1 MNILPIAE
9 KQWQA
14 KESGD
19 WQKLARKRYQKG
31 SIRKRGTRNP
41 VWELQWWTDEIQ
53 SDGSLGRRRQSKVL
67 GFVSDMN
74 KRQAMKIADELLR
87 PLNLGMVTPF
97 AAILFREF
105 IEKHFIPNAFPT
117 LKTSTRRRYQYTIK
131 NHLLPAFGDLRLCDL
146 QRVEIQAFVLRK
158 MEKGLSWETADL
170 LRNLLSKIF
179 RCAKKWGFFAGDNP
193 ASEIDLPHKKPVR
206 EKCVLMPQQIP
217 KLLAE
222 LKEPYR
228 TMALVGILTGLR
240 VGEILG
246 LRWSD
251 VDLET
256 AQLRVSQRYYRGEMD
271 SPKTRASQRTL
282 PLPPEC
288 IEAFRRLQA
297 ASNLRPEQKDALV
310 FRTIRK
316 GTPYSDTNIL
326 HRQLKPAGQKIGAP
340 WLSWHTFRRTHATL
354 LQLAGGSLKD
364 AQAQLGHSRLST
376 TLEIYTI
383 PIPAHQREA
392 VTKLSQLVTNSD
404 EFRQIAEGLPM
415 PTQQIQ

>member
-1 MNILPIAE
+1 VNILPNAE
-9 KQWQA
+9 KQRQA

-19 WQKLARKRYQKG
+19 WQKLARKRYQNG

-41 VWELQWWTDEIQ
+41 VWELQWRTDEIQ
-53 SDGSLGRRRQSKVL
+53 PDGRLGRKRESVIL

-74 KRQAMKIADELLR
+74 KRQAMKIANEHLR
-87 PLNLGMVTPF
+87 PLNLGKITPF
-97 AAILFREF
+97 STILFRDF
-105 IEKHFIPNAFPT
+105 IEKYFVPNAFPT
-117 LKTSTRRRYQYTIK
+117 LKTSTRRRYQSTIK
-131 NHLLPAFGDLRLCDL
+131 NHLLPTFGDLRLCDL
-146 QRVEIQAFVLRK
+146 QRVEIQAFVLQK

-170 LRNLLSKIF
+170 LRNLLSKIY

-206 EKCVLMPQQIP
+206 EKYVLMPPQIP
-217 KLLAE
+217 KLLAV
-222 LKEPYR
+222 LREPYR

-240 VGEILG
+240 VGELLG

-251 VDLET
+251 VDFDT
-256 AQLRVSQRYYRGEMD
+256 AQLRVNQRYYRGEMD

-297 ASNLRPEQKDALV
+297 ASQPEQKDALV
-310 FRTIRK
+310 FRTRK

-392 VTKLSQLVTNSD
+392 VAKLSQLVTSGD
-404 EFRQIAEGLPM
+404 EFSENADGLPL
-415 PTQQIQ
+415 PTQRIQ

>member
-1 MNILPIAE
+1 MNILPNAE
-9 KQWQA
+9 KQRQA
-14 KESGD
+14 KELGD
-19 WQKLARKRYQKG
+19 WQKLARRRYQKG
-31 SIRKRGTRNP
+31 SIRQRGTRNP
-41 VWELQWWTDEIQ
+41 VWELQFWADEIRP
-53 SDGSLGRRRQSKVL
+53 DGSLGRKRDSVIL
-67 GFVSDMN
+67 GFVADMN
-74 KRQAMKIADELLR
+74 KRQAMKVADEHLR
-87 PLNLGMVTPF
+87 PMNLGKTTPF
-97 AAILFREF
+97 STVLFRDF
-105 IEKHFIPNAFPT
+105 IEKQFVPNAFPI
-117 LKTSTRRRYQYTIK
+117 LKTSTRRRYQSTIK

-158 MEKGLSWETADL
+158 MDKGLSWETADL
-170 LRNLLSKIF
+170 LRNLLSKIY
-179 RCAKKWGFFAGDNP
+179 RCAKKWGYFAGDNP

-206 EKCVLMPQQIP
+206 EKCVLMPPQIP
-217 KLLAE
+217 KLLSV
-222 LKEPYR
+222 LREPYR

-251 VDLET
+251 VDFDSAELS
-256 AQLRVSQRYYRGEMD
+256 VSQRYYRGEMD

-288 IEAFRRLQA
+288 VEALQRLQA
-297 ASNLRPEQKDALV
+297 ASRPEQKDALV
-310 FRTIRK
+310 FRTSK

-364 AQAQLGHSRLST
+364 AQAQLGHTRLST

-392 VTKLSQLVTNSD
+392 VAKLSQLVTDSD
-404 EFRQIAEGLPM
+404 EFRKIAKELPM
-415 PTQQIQ
+415 PTEQIQ

>member
-1 MNILPIAE
+1 MAILPNAE

-19 WQKLARKRYQKG
+19 WQKLARRRYQQG

-41 VWELQWWTDEIQ
+41 VWELQWWTDEIRT
-53 SDGSLGRRRQSKVL
+53 DGSLGRRRQSKAL
-67 GFVSDMN
+67 GFVSGMN
-74 KRQAMKIADELLR
+74 KRQAMKIADEFLR
-87 PLNLGMVTPF
+87 PLNLGKITPF
-97 AAILFREF
+97 STVLFRDF
-105 IEKHFIPNAFPT
+105 IEKQFIPNAFPT
-117 LKTSTRRRYQYTIK
+117 LKTSTRRRYQSTIN

-170 LRNLLSKIF
+170 LRNLLSKIY
-179 RCAKKWGFFAGDNP
+179 RCAKKWGYFAGDNP

-206 EKCVLMPQQIP
+206 EKFVLMPPQIP

-222 LKEPYR
+222 LREPFR

-251 VDLET
+251 VDFAS
-256 AQLRVSQRYYRGEMD
+256 AQLRVSQRCYRGEMD

-282 PLPPEC
+282 PLSPEC
-288 IEAFRRLQA
+288 IQALKRLQA
-297 ASNLRPEQKDALV
+297 VSRLEQKDALV
-310 FRTIRK
+310 FRTSK

-326 HRQLKPAGQKIGAP
+326 HRELKPAGQKIDAP

-383 PIPAHQREA
+383 PLPAHQREA
-392 VTKLSQLVTNSD
+392 VEKLSQLVTNSD
-404 EFRQIAEGLPM
+404 EFQEIAEGLRS
-415 PTQQIQ
+415 PTQRIQ

>member
-1 MNILPIAE
+1 M
-9 KQWQA
+9 
-14 KESGD
+14 
-19 WQKLARKRYQKG
+19 ARRRYQKG

-41 VWELQWWTDEIQ
+41 VWELQFWADEIQ
-53 SDGSLGRRRQSKVL
+53 PNGSLGRKRESVIL
-67 GFVSDMN
+67 GFVADMN
-74 KRQAMKIADELLR
+74 KRQAMKIADEHLR
-87 PLNLGMVTPF
+87 PLNLGKLTPF
-97 AAILFREF
+97 ATILFREF

-117 LKTSTRRRYQYTIK
+117 LKTSTRKRYQYTIK

-222 LKEPYR
+222 LREPYR

-251 VDLET
+251 VDFDT

-288 IEAFRRLQA
+288 IQALRRLQA
-297 ASNLRPEQKDALV
+297 VSRPEQKDALV
-310 FRTIRK
+310 FRTKK

-364 AQAQLGHSRLST
+364 AQAQLGHTRLST

-392 VTKLSQLVTNSD
+392 VAKLSQLVTSSD
-404 EFRQIAEGLPM
+404 EFRENAKELPM

>member
-1 MNILPIAE
+1 LRLNILPNAE
-9 KQWQA
+9 KQWRA

-87 PLNLGMVTPF
+87 PLNLGKVTPF
-97 AAILFREF
+97 ATILFREF
-105 IEKHFIPNAFPT
+105 IEKHFVPNAFPT
-117 LKTSTRRRYQYTIK
+117 LKTSTRKRYHYTIK

-146 QRVEIQAFVLRK
+146 QRVEIQTFVLRK

-170 LRNLLSKIF
+170 LRNLLSKIY

-206 EKCVLMPQQIP
+206 EKCVLMPTQIP
-217 KLLAE
+217 KLLAV

-251 VDLET
+251 VDFNT
-256 AQLRVSQRYYRGEMD
+256 AQLRVSQRCYRGEMD

-288 IEAFRRLQA
+288 VEALRRLQA
-297 ASNLRPEQKDALV
+297 AKPPEQKDALV
-310 FRTIRK
+310 FRTRK

-326 HRQLKPAGQKIGAP
+326 HRQLKPAGQKIEVP
-340 WLSWHTFRRTHATL
+340 SLSWHTFRRTHATL

-392 VTKLSQLVTNSD
+392 VAKLSQLVTNSD
-404 EFRQIAEGLPM
+404 EFRQIADGLPM
-415 PTQQIQ
+415 PTTQIQ

>member
-1 MNILPIAE
+1 MNILPVAE

-19 WQKLARKRYQKG
+19 WQKLARRRYQRG

-41 VWELQWWTDEIQ
+41 VWELQFWADEIRP
-53 SDGSLGRRRQSKVL
+53 DGSLGRKRESVIL
-67 GFVSDMN
+67 GFVSSMN
-74 KRQAMKIADELLR
+74 KRQAMKIADEHLR
-87 PLNLGMVTPF
+87 PLNLGKITPF
-97 AAILFREF
+97 STILFRDF
-105 IEKHFIPNAFPT
+105 IEKHFVPNAFPT
-117 LKTSTRRRYQYTIK
+117 LKTSTRKRYQSTLK
-131 NHLLPAFGDLRLCDL
+131 THLLPAFGDLRLCDL

-158 MEKGLSWETADL
+158 MDKGLSWETADL
-170 LRNLLSKIF
+170 LRNLLSKIY
-179 RCAKKWGFFAGDNP
+179 RCAKKWGYFSGDNP
-193 ASEIDLPHKKPVR
+193 ASEIDLPQKKPVR
-206 EKCVLMPQQIP
+206 EKCVLMPPQIT
-217 KLLAE
+217 KLLAV
-222 LKEPYR
+222 LREPFR

-251 VDLET
+251 VDFAS
-256 AQLRVSQRYYRGEMD
+256 AQLRVSQRCYRGEMD

-282 PLPPEC
+282 PLPPAC
-288 IEAFRRLQA
+288 IQA
-297 ASNLRPEQKDALV
+297 LKRVQPGFRPEQKDALV
-310 FRTIRK
+310 FRTSK

-326 HRQLKPAGQKIGAP
+326 HRELKPAGQKIDAP

-383 PIPAHQREA
+383 PLPDHQREA
-392 VTKLSQLVTNSD
+392 VHKLSELVTNSD
-404 EFRQIAEGLPM
+404 EFAEIAEGLPM

>member
-1 MNILPIAE
+1 VNILPIAE

-53 SDGSLGRRRQSKVL
+53 ADGSLGRKRESKVL
-67 GFVSDMN
+67 GFLSSMN
-74 KRQAMKIADELLR
+74 KRQAMKIADEFLR
-87 PLNLGMVTPF
+87 PLNLGKITPF
-97 AAILFREF
+97 ATILFRDF
-105 IEKHFIPNAFPT
+105 IEKHFVSNVFPT
-117 LKTSTRRRYQYTIK
+117 LKTSTRKRYQSTIK
-131 NHLLPAFGDLRLCDL
+131 THLLPAFGNLRLCDL

-158 MEKGLSWETADL
+158 MESGLSWETADL
-170 LRNLLSKIF
+170 LRNLLSKIY
-179 RCAKKWGFFAGDNP
+179 RCAKKWGYFAGDNP
-193 ASEIDLPHKKPVR
+193 ASEIDLPQKKPVR
-206 EKCVLMPQQIP
+206 EKCVLTPQQIP
-217 KLLAE
+217 RLLAI
-222 LKEPYR
+222 LREPFR
-228 TMALVGILTGLR
+228 TMSLVGILTGLR

-246 LRWSD
+246 LRWAD
-251 VDLET
+251 VDFNS

-288 IEAFRRLQA
+288 IQALKRLQA
-297 ASNLRPEQKDALV
+297 GSQPEQKDALV
-310 FRTIRK
+310 FRTSK
-316 GTPYSDTNIL
+316 GTPHNDTNIL
-326 HRQLKPAGQKIGAP
+326 HRELKPAGQKISAP

-364 AQAQLGHSRLST
+364 AQAQLGHTRLST

-383 PIPAHQREA
+383 PLPAHQREA
-392 VTKLSQLVTNSD
+392 VAKLSQLVTNSD
-404 EFRQIAEGLPM
+404 EFQKIAEGLLV

>member
-1 MNILPIAE
+1 MAILPNAE
-9 KQWQA
+9 KQWQP

-19 WQKLARKRYQKG
+19 WQKLARRRYQKG

-41 VWELQWWTDEIQ
+41 VWELQFWADEIQ
-53 SDGSLGRRRQSKVL
+53 PNGSLGRKRESVIL
-67 GFVSDMN
+67 GFVADMN
-74 KRQAMKIADELLR
+74 KRQAMKIADEHLR
-87 PLNLGMVTPF
+87 PLNLGKLTPF
-97 AAILFREF
+97 ATILFREF

-117 LKTSTRRRYQYTIK
+117 LKTSTRKRYQYTIK

-222 LKEPYR
+222 LREPYR

-251 VDLET
+251 VDFDT

-288 IEAFRRLQA
+288 IQALRRLQA
-297 ASNLRPEQKDALV
+297 VSRPEQKDALV
-310 FRTIRK
+310 FRTKK

-364 AQAQLGHSRLST
+364 AQAQLGHTRLST

-392 VTKLSQLVTNSD
+392 VAKLSQLVTSSD
-404 EFRQIAEGLPM
+404 EFRENAKELPM

>member
-1 MNILPIAE
+1 MNILPVAE
-9 KQWQA
+9 KQRQQQ
-14 KESGD
+14 ELGD
-19 WQKLARKRYQKG
+19 WQKLARRRYQKG

-41 VWELQWWTDEIQ
+41 VWELQFWADEIRP
-53 SDGSLGRRRQSKVL
+53 DKRLGRKRESIILK
-67 GFVSDMN
+67 FVSEMN
-74 KRQAMKIADELLR
+74 KRQAMKVADEHLR
-87 PLNLGMVTPF
+87 PLNLGKLTPF
-97 AAILFREF
+97 ATILFQAF

-117 LKTSTRRRYQYTIK
+117 LKTSTRRRYQSTIK
-131 NHLLPAFGDLRLCDL
+131 NHLLPAFGNLRLCDL

-170 LRNLLSKIF
+170 LRNLLSKIY

-206 EKCVLMPQQIP
+206 EKCVLMPAQIP
-217 KLLAE
+217 KLLAVM
-222 LKEPYR
+222 KEPYR

-251 VDLET
+251 IDFDT
-256 AQLRVSQRYYRGEMD
+256 AQLRVNQRYYRGEMD

-288 IEAFRRLQA
+288 IEALRRLQTA
-297 ASNLRPEQKDALV
+297 TQPEQKDALV
-310 FRTIRK
+310 FCTRK

-326 HRQLKPAGQKIGAP
+326 HRQLKPAGQKIDAP

-383 PIPAHQREA
+383 PIPEHQREA
-392 VTKLSQLVTNSD
+392 VAKLSQLVTSSD
-404 EFRQIAEGLPM
+404 EFRKNAKELPL